1 MARRTRWKV
10 GALLAAMMM
19 FLTMLPVTALA
30 AAPENQVIYVGGVEI
45 SSTGYWT
52 TDSEGNVT
60 AYSGTEAPTDNYIH
74 YDADKNT
81 LTLHNATIKE
91 ALDYGDDPPNSLIFG
106 AAIGVLNQ
114 TALRS

>member
-19 FLTMLPVTALA
+19 FLTMLPATALA
-30 AAPENQVIYVGGVEI
+30 AAPEHQVIYVGGVEI

-52 TDSEGNVT
+52 TSEGNVT

-74 YDADKNT
+74 YDAGDNT
-81 LTLHNATIKE
+81 LTLHNATIK
-91 ALDYGDDPPNSLIFG
+91 
-106 AAIGVLNQ
+106 
-114 TALRS
+114 